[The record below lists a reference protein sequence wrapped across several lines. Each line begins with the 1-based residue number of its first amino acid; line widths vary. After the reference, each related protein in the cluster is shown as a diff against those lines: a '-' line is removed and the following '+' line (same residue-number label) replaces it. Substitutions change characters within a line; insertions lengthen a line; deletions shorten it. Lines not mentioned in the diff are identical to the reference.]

1 MPVCSGVSLCL
12 LHPFIQTKER
22 ERTGDEEEEEEAEG
36 LFPHKK
42 KKKKQKA
49 GEKNTNEEKRI
60 LLKNGY
66 FSPLWG
72 SQRRVYIS
80 KLIENDE

>member
-1 MPVCSGVSLCL
+1 MKRRKRRQRAFSL
-12 LHPFIQTKER
+12 TE
-22 ERTGDEEEEEEAEG
+22 
-36 LFPHKK
+36 KK
-42 KKKKQKA
+42 KTKKQKA

>member
-1 MPVCSGVSLCL
+1 MKRRKRRQRAFSL
-12 LHPFIQTKER
+12 TK
-22 ERTGDEEEEEEAEG
+22 
-36 LFPHKK
+36 KN
-42 KKKKQKA
+42 KKKQKA